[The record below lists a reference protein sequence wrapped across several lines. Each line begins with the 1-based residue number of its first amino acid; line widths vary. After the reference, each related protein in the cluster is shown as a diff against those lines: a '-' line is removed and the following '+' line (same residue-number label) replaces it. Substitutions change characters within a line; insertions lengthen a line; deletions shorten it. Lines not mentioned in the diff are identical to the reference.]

1 MVKSPVPECK
11 ALWLAT
17 TTREVLPLNL
27 SAEPEKPLAHSAS
40 SIWPTMP
47 FRGVLGYLATVLVK
61 RPVSH
66 GVFINQI
73 GGDNRL
79 KAKVIITTG
88 IVKNIRQRFI

>member
-27 SAEPEKPLAHSAS
+27 SAEPEKPLAHSAF

-47 FRGVLGYLATVLVK
+47 LAVESLGYLATVLVK

-73 GGDNRL
+73 GGGNRM
-79 KAKVIITTG
+79 KQVEG
-88 IVKNIRQRFI
+88 EGHYYDWNC